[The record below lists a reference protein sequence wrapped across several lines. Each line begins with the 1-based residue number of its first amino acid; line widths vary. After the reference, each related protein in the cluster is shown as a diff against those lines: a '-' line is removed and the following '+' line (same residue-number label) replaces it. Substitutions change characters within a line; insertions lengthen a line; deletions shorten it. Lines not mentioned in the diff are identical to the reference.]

1 MNVKQLK
8 EALAAYPD
16 DMEVDVFTFN
26 HHIEDIDYVTDF
38 TIKLGKVAGNKCVI
52 IE

>member
-1 MNVKQLK
+1 MNVKELK

-16 DMEVDVFTFN
+16 DMEVDVFTFD
-26 HHIEDIDYVTDF
+26 HHTEEMDYVTDF
-38 TIKLGKVAGNKCVI
+38 KIELGEIAGNKCVI

>member
-1 MNVKQLK
+1 MNVKELK

-16 DMEVDVFTFN
+16 DMEVDVFTFD
-26 HHIEDIDYVTDF
+26 HHIEGMDYVTDF
-38 TIKLGKVAGNKCVI
+38 NVELGEIAGNKCVI